1 MRMFESSNYPTDP
14 TAVEAFVAAQR
25 HGTLIAQALDG
36 YPQVTII
43 PFVKLGDV
51 IEIHCVQGDPTLD
64 AVRANPRVTFLI
76 SDFLAFSPHDW
87 ISAEDAGRATL
98 HFRAVAYEC
107 DAVVS
112 TEPADV
118 AAALERLVSAYHPDT
133 AHHPVADDEF
143 YGPRLR
149 RLATMRLSIVNT
161 RAKFKTG
168 PAGTAELKRNIAG
181 RLRER
186 GQPNDARAADVILSY
201 LPD

>member
-1 MRMFESSNYPTDP
+1 MFESPNYPTDP
-14 TAVEAFVAAQR
+14 AAVDAFVASQR
-25 HGTLIAQALDG
+25 HGTLIAQAPGG
-36 YPQVTII
+36 YPQITII
-43 PFVKLGDV
+43 PFLKHGDT

-64 AVRANPRVTFLI
+64 ALRANPRVTFLV

-107 DAVVS
+107 DATVS
-112 TEPADV
+112 TEPDDV
-118 AAALERLVSAYHPDT
+118 AAALERLVSTYHPGT
-133 AHHPVADDEF
+133 PHHPVADDAF

-168 PAGTAELKRNIAG
+168 PAGTPDLKRDIAG

-186 GQPNDARAADVILSY
+186 GDPNDARAADVILSY
-201 LPD
+201 LSD